1 MLPAIATTSLV
12 PTTPAAP
19 RSTKEQATLVAQ
31 ITHELVASGLNPA
44 AVVVNDTSTAILLPS
59 GASAPIAL
67 PVNFSAVAGGHQAPS
82 DNAWS
87 SDVMQYATSPET
99 IKTLKHADNV
109 RLASDTVPGTGAGV
123 VPAFGKDSPNS
134 LEVDTSPT
142 GQRSHKA
149 AEPTYEVFVSHC
161 KRTESSEDRAI
172 WVSDIAE
179 GDGLSVF
186 FDRSDLTEIS
196 KDKLKESIEASRVV
210 VTILDPFT
218 FDSEWVTLENEW
230 ARDAGI
236 PVVGMYDGDKFRWE
250 QICKWKDDHPHVF
263 ARPVINYQKDYSR
276 ASDFLPLCAS
286 CQGGQDPCK
295 KKKPARKQQA
305 LASPLPKKNPSSLV
319 RIAVGKSTLQEPMEA
334 VEKAWR
340 HLVSKLGGFAP
351 HMIVVAFTGKH
362 DASALAA
369 ALAKT
374 VAAGTTVVGVS
385 AGLGIM
391 FEDQWLSSAD
401 GSPAMTMWG
410 IFDPQG
416 AYEVVYEGSGLR
428 SNVKAA
434 VGAAVDAQITR
445 GPPRFTLAYTT
456 PTFEQSSINGVHDVI
471 GESAL
476 LFGIGVSGPL
486 GFAMVP
492 ENVPT
497 VFALKGG
504 QPFDP
509 FQSLGCGL
517 ASVLC
522 WPSVFIAG
530 AFSPGGSCCKRPKTG
545 RVTKVSQTGSMAMM
559 TNPPAAFANAS
570 ELRETPSDTCIVE
583 IDGRPAFDV
592 YREWLS
598 EEERSALDAI
608 MEGEN
613 VKTID
618 PSNIME
624 AMSVHWEPPAWR
636 AYGQGR
642 DGQDRLQA
650 GGRRQHRRQLDAALW
665 WPDRYRGGRARAPL
679 VRGPEGLPRAHR
691 ADCQPRDC
699 RRRLRLR
706 LGAGRTH
713 HRLQPLLRARRH
725 G

>member
-1 MLPAIATTSLV
+1 
-12 PTTPAAP
+12 
-19 RSTKEQATLVAQ
+19 
-31 ITHELVASGLNPA
+31 
-44 AVVVNDTSTAILLPS
+44 
-59 GASAPIAL
+59 
-67 PVNFSAVAGGHQAPS
+67 
-82 DNAWS
+82 
-87 SDVMQYATSPET
+87 MQYATSPET

-263 ARPVINYQKDYSR
+263 ARPVINYQKDYRVESKKR
-276 ASDFLPLCAS
+276 LLAAVREAAKEAKALA
-286 CQGGQDPCK
+286 K

-374 VAAGTTVVGVS
+374 VAAGTAVVGVS

-608 MEGEN
+608 MGGEN

-618 PSNIME
+618 PSKIME
-624 AMSVHWEPPAWR
+624 AMTFIGNHPLGVPMGKDETGKTVYKQVVAANIADSSMQLFGGLTVTEGEELELLSSEDQKGCRERTAQTANRVIADAGFDFDSV
-636 AYGQGR
+636 QGALTI
-642 DGQDRLQA
+642 GCGLFYVL
-650 GGRRQHRRQLDAALW
+650 GGMDEGLKDLSERMAAAVNW
-665 WPDRYRGGRARAPL
+665 APTMGIL
-679 VRGPEGLPRAHR
+679 GGPELGPMGQSKAAHAVYTVGVVVFSSKPAKSQALMLTEGGDGKMR
-691 ADCQPRDC
+691 SKTAMF
-699 RRRLRLR
+699 
-706 LGAGRTH
+706 AG
-713 HRLQPLLRARRH
+713 
-725 G
+725 